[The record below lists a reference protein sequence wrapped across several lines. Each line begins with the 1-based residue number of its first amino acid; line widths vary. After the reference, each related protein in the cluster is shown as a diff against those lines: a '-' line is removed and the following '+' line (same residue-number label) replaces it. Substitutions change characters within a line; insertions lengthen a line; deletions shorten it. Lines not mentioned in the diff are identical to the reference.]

1 MTHLRVR
8 MNADAVRVLNA
19 ARAALGDGQAECEVV
34 LMTYDLAEYHR
45 LSRSLRDALGVDGTT
60 RKHDTGCSTR
70 LSLSDEPLGWPTV
83 IIHYIDRS
91 TNGI

>member
-1 MTHLRVR
+1 MTPDSVR
-8 MNADAVRVLNA
+8 ILEA
-19 ARAALGDGQAECEVV
+19 AKAALLGTDETLDGVEAECEVV

-70 LSLSDEPLGWPTV
+70 LSLSDQPLGWPTV